1 MLRTLGDRQPS
12 WFIRNE
18 VRMKMFNL
26 SFIKALFNMIEKKFK
41 VENWNTEYYIYN
53 QRRPLVYRNIFSIIG
68 NIVRIA
74 LK

>member
-1 MLRTLGDRQPS
+1 
-12 WFIRNE
+12 
-18 VRMKMFNL
+18 MFNL

-53 QRRPLVYRNIFSIIG
+53 QRRPLVYRNIFSIID
-68 NIVRIA
+68 NIVRIT